1 MGNNKHTAQLKGPFN
16 SSQNLF
22 ELMQVEAASSIKKI
36 KHLGIQAK
44 PGTLFNINGKGVYVG
59 LTGIYE
65 IYDIEI
71 SELYVK
77 STDNIIIDYTIEI

>member
-1 MGNNKHTAQLKGPFN
+1 MGNNKHTAQLKGSFN

-22 ELMQVEAASSIKKI
+22 ELIQAEAAGPIKKI

-44 PGTLFNINGKGVYVG
+44 PGTLFNIDGKRVYVG
-59 LTGIYE
+59 LTGMYE

-71 SELYVK
+71 STLYVK
-77 STDNIIIDYTIEI
+77 NTDNIIIDYTVEI